1 MSNQQSFSERNVPSF
16 IIIYFSQA
24 HRLLSDALSAL
35 FSFHQAHL
43 NPPSSPQPVT
53 LKSETALSQSK
64 ARLYR
69 LCLNDS

>member
-43 NPPSSPQPVT
+43 NPPLLPPT
-53 LKSETALSQSK
+53 CDFKK
-64 ARLYR
+64 
-69 LCLNDS
+69 